1 MPPVMANTPEDNL
14 NILERKVSSHMST
27 SVLKLSDFTSMTMAC
42 SIMQK
47 DKKDE
52 IIVMDKN
59 SVPVGIVTDQD
70 ILKKIGEAHAN
81 PNKTRL
87 DDIMTFP
94 LITIKHTDTL
104 RDALKMMTYN
114 NLKKIPVLGKDGVI
128 IGIIYQST
136 ITNLIRQKVVSS
148 SATNYSIRAIMWN
161 LGTVTQFAGVL
172 MLIPSILATI
182 LNDTVVATGVFLMS
196 ALLLITGF
204 FLNAYG
210 DKHPLNLRSSAIM
223 VFSSFFVLVLFGT
236 IPYLYVSP
244 YGASSFE
251 DLFANSFFS
260 SATSF
265 TTAGLTLLP
274 TPEHLPDSFTFYRS
288 FSQFVGGLSFIY
300 LIMTAFYP
308 ENKLMTMKGFI
319 SGKIPKLRELFATIT
334 IVFSIYAVIIALLM
348 FYFGERN
355 IIDDFSLAMS
365 ILSTGGFMPDSMILE
380 TLTVP
385 EYFVLMAGMILGALP
400 FGLHYAFVRK
410 KFMSIKLTKEVGIY
424 FGILVGSVLL
434 FIAISDKPDLDSAFM
449 VISTST
455 TAGVQIMDLND
466 IGSAPLFLLFVL
478 MLIGGCG
485 FSTAG
490 GIKIF
495 RFQQIFQFRKY
506 FRKEEWK
513 KIPISERKEIW
524 VAILLLILF
533 PAVPIPVA
541 YHLYSEGYDFSGSYF
556 ESVGAIT
563 TAGLGV
569 GIIDI
574 DLDAFSKIIV
584 SFLMILGRLD
594 IILLAYIFVP
604 KLVS

>member
-1 MPPVMANTPEDNL
+1 MSHANQNPIRG
-14 NILERKVSSHMST
+14 ILDRDVSQHMNT
-27 SVLKLSDFTSMTMAC
+27 TFLKLLDSTLMTVAC
-42 SIMQK
+42 GVMQK
-47 DKKDE
+47 NDKDE
-52 IIVMDKN
+52 IIVVNNNDT
-59 SVPVGIVTDQD
+59 PIGIVTDQD
-70 ILKKIGEAHAN
+70 ILQKIGEAHAN

-87 DDIMTFP
+87 EDIMTFP
-94 LITIKHTDTL
+94 LVGVKHDDTL
-104 RDALKMMTYN
+104 SKALNIMRNN
-114 NLKKIPVLGKDGVI
+114 NLKKLVVTGQDDKI
-128 IGIIYQST
+128 IGMIYHRT
-136 ITNLIRQKVVSS
+136 ITSLIQQKVASTSS
-148 SATNYSIRAIMWN
+148 TNYSLRAILWN

-182 LNDTVVATGVFLMS
+182 LNETEVATGVFLMS

-210 DKHPLNLRSSAIM
+210 DKHPLNLRGSAIM
-223 VFSSFFVLVLFGT
+223 VLASFFILVLFGT

-244 YGASSFE
+244 YGQSSFA

-260 SATSF
+260 SASSF
-265 TTAGLTLLP
+265 TTAGVTLFS
-274 TPEHLPDSFTFYRS
+274 TPEDLPDSFTFYRS

-308 ENKLMTMKGFI
+308 ESKLVTMRGFI

-334 IVFSIYAVIIALLM
+334 IVFSIYAVIIAMLM

-355 IIDDFSLAMS
+355 IVDDFSIAMS
-365 ILSTGGFMPDSMILE
+365 VLSTGGFMPDSAILE
-380 TLTVP
+380 TLTLP
-385 EYFVLMAGMILGALP
+385 EYFVLMGGMILGTLP

-410 KFMSIKLTKEVGIY
+410 KFMSIKLTHEVGIY
-424 FGILVGSVLL
+424 FAILAGSILL
-434 FIAISDKPDLDSAFM
+434 FIVLTDIREIDSVFTVVA
-449 VISTST
+449 TST
-455 TAGVQIMDLND
+455 TAGTQIIDLGG
-466 IGSAPLFLLFVL
+466 IGSTPMILLLVL

-495 RFQQIFQFRKY
+495 RLQQIYQFRKY
-506 FRKEEWK
+506 FKKTKWQ
-513 KIPISERKEIW
+513 KIPSHDRKEIW
-524 VAILLLILF
+524 VALILMVLF
-533 PAVPIPVA
+533 PTAPIPVA
-541 YHLYSEGYDFSGSYF
+541 YHLSNQGYDFSDSYF

-574 DLDAFSKIIV
+574 DLDAFSKILV
-584 SFLMILGRLD
+584 GFLMILGRLE

>member
-1 MPPVMANTPEDNL
+1 MPAVMANSPEDHL

-27 SVLKLSDFTSMTMAC
+27 SVLKLADFTSMTMAC

-59 SVPVGIVTDQD
+59 SIPIGIVTDQD

-114 NLKKIPVLGKDGVI
+114 NLKKIPVVGKDGKI

-172 MLIPSILATI
+172 MLIPSMLATV

-334 IVFSIYAVIIALLM
+334 IVFSIYAIIIALLM

-424 FGILVGSVLL
+424 FGILAGAVLL
-434 FIAISDKPDLDSAFM
+434 FLAISDKPDLESAFM

-466 IGSAPLFLLFVL
+466 IGSTPLFLLFVL

-495 RFQQIFQFRKY
+495 RLQQIFQFRKY

-574 DLDAFSKIIV
+574 DLDAFSKILV
-584 SFLMILGRLD
+584 GFLMILGRLD

>member
-1 MPPVMANTPEDNL
+1 MPAVMANSPEDHL

-27 SVLKLSDFTSMTMAC
+27 SVLKLADFTSMTMAC

-59 SVPVGIVTDQD
+59 SVPIGIVTDQD

-114 NLKKIPVLGKDGVI
+114 NLKKIPVVGKDGKI

-148 SATNYSIRAIMWN
+148 SPTNYSIRAIMWN

-424 FGILVGSVLL
+424 FGILAGAVLL
-434 FIAISDKPDLDSAFM
+434 FLAISDKPDLESAFM

-490 GIKIF
+490 GIKVF
-495 RFQQIFQFRKY
+495 RLQQIFQFRKY

-574 DLDAFSKIIV
+574 DLDAFSKILV
-584 SFLMILGRLD
+584 GFLMILGRLD

>member
-1 MPPVMANTPEDNL
+1 MPAVMANAPEDHL

-27 SVLKLSDFTSMTMAC
+27 SVLKLADFTSMTMAC

-59 SVPVGIVTDQD
+59 SVPIGIVTDQD

-114 NLKKIPVLGKDGVI
+114 NLKKIPVVGKDGKI

-136 ITNLIRQKVVSS
+136 VTNLIRQKVVSS
-148 SATNYSIRAIMWN
+148 SPTNYSIRAIMWN

-424 FGILVGSVLL
+424 FGLLAGAVLL
-434 FIAISDKPDLDSAFM
+434 FLAISDKPDLESAFM

-490 GIKIF
+490 GIKVF
-495 RFQQIFQFRKY
+495 RLQQIFQFRKY

-574 DLDAFSKIIV
+574 DLDAFSKILV
-584 SFLMILGRLD
+584 GFLMILGRLD

>member
-1 MPPVMANTPEDNL
+1 MPAVMANSPEDHL

-27 SVLKLSDFTSMTMAC
+27 SVLKLADFTSMTMAC

-59 SVPVGIVTDQD
+59 SIPIGIVTDQD

-114 NLKKIPVLGKDGVI
+114 NLKKIPVVGKDGKI

-172 MLIPSILATI
+172 MLIPSMLATV

-334 IVFSIYAVIIALLM
+334 IVFSIYAIIIALLM

-424 FGILVGSVLL
+424 FGILAGAVLL
-434 FIAISDKPDLDSAFM
+434 FLAISDKPDLESAFM

-495 RFQQIFQFRKY
+495 RLQQIFQFRKY

-574 DLDAFSKIIV
+574 DLDAFSKILV
-584 SFLMILGRLD
+584 GFLMILGRLD

>member
-114 NLKKIPVLGKDGVI
+114 NLKKIPVVGKDGVI

>member
-1 MPPVMANTPEDNL
+1 MSTLKEDQL
-14 NILERKVSSHMST
+14 SIILERNVSSYMNT
-27 SVLKLSDFTSMTMAC
+27 SVLILADFISMTTAC

-52 IIVMDKN
+52 IIVID
-59 SVPVGIVTDQD
+59 STSTPIGIVTDQD

-94 LITIKHTDTL
+94 LITIRYSDSL
-104 RDALKMMTYN
+104 GDALKMMTFN
-114 NLKKIPVLGKDGVI
+114 NLKKIPVRGKDGKI

-136 ITNLIRQKVVSS
+136 ITNLIRQKIVSGS
-148 SATNYSIRAIMWN
+148 PANFSIRAIMWN

-172 MLIPSILATI
+172 MLIPSILATA

-223 VFSSFFVLVLFGT
+223 VFSSFFILVLFGT

-244 YGASSFE
+244 YGDDSLV

-260 SATSF
+260 SSTTF
-265 TTAGLTLLP
+265 TTAGLTLLS
-274 TPEHLPDSFTFYRS
+274 TPENLPDSFTFYRS

-308 ENKLMTMKGFI
+308 ESKLSTMKGFI
-319 SGKIPKLRELFATIT
+319 SGKIPKLRELFATII
-334 IVFSIYAVIIALLM
+334 IVFSIYAVIIAMLM

-365 ILSTGGFMPDSMILE
+365 ILSTGGFMPDSMILK

-424 FGILVGSVLL
+424 FVLLVGAILL
-434 FIAISDKPDLDSAFM
+434 FATISDKPALDSAFM
-449 VISTST
+449 VVSTST
-455 TAGVQIMDLND
+455 TAGVQIMNLND
-466 IGSAPLFLLFVL
+466 IGALPLLLLFSL

-506 FRKEEWK
+506 FTKEEWK
-513 KIPISERKEIW
+513 KIPISERREIW
-524 VAILLLILF
+524 VAVLLLVLF
-533 PAVPIPVA
+533 PVVPIPVA
-541 YHLYSEGYDFSGSYF
+541 YHLSSHGYDLSGSYF

-563 TAGLGV
+563 TAGLGF

-574 DLDAFSKIIV
+574 DLDAFSKVLV

>member
-1 MPPVMANTPEDNL
+1 MPAVMANSPEDHL

-27 SVLKLSDFTSMTMAC
+27 SVLKLADFTSMTMAC

-59 SVPVGIVTDQD
+59 SVPIGIVTDQD

-114 NLKKIPVLGKDGVI
+114 NLKKIPVVGKDGKI

-136 ITNLIRQKVVSS
+136 VTNLIRQKVVSS
-148 SATNYSIRAIMWN
+148 SPTNYSIRAIMWN

-424 FGILVGSVLL
+424 FGILAGAVLL
-434 FIAISDKPDLDSAFM
+434 FLAISDKPDLESAFM

-490 GIKIF
+490 GIKVF
-495 RFQQIFQFRKY
+495 RLQQIFQFRKY

-574 DLDAFSKIIV
+574 DLDAFSKILV
-584 SFLMILGRLD
+584 GFLMILGRLD